1 MKYSFLIIILM
12 TFLNSFSQESKDF
25 IKSEQYYL
33 TEIDSL
39 TIERYWKNFPSENSP
54 EPISVFLKNNN
65 GETLY
70 EIKISELE
78 FYSGTTIEIL
88 NIDNLTNVEQ
98 IIRLKSG
105 YDACC
110 TNYYSTYLLK
120 TKEGKLIELPES
132 EYLHCDGPTPIT
144 EYRFPNQKFGI
155 KNQIL
160 LTKSN
165 LSKNYIVESIEILKT
180 YSWNGK
186 TFELKK

>member
-1 MKYSFLIIILM
+1 MKNSILIIILL

-39 TIERYWKNFPSENSP
+39 TIKKYWENFPTENAP
-54 EPISVFLKNNN
+54 EPISIYLKDNN
-65 GETLY
+65 GQTLY

-88 NIDNLTNVEQ
+88 NINNLTNIEQ
-98 IIRLKSG
+98 IIRLESG

-132 EYLHCDGPTPIT
+132 EYLHCDGPTPIN

-165 LSKNYIVESIEILKT
+165 LNDNYEVESVEVLKT

>member
-1 MKYSFLIIILM
+1 MKNSFLIIILLI
-12 TFLNSFSQESKDF
+12 FLNSFSQESKDF

-39 TIERYWKNFPSENSP
+39 TIKKYWENSPTENSP
-54 EPISVFLKNNN
+54 EPISIYLKNNN
-65 GETLY
+65 GQTLY
-70 EIKISELE
+70 EIKIFELE
-78 FYSGTTIEIL
+78 FYSRTTVEIL

-98 IIRLKSG
+98 IIRLESG

-132 EYLHCDGPTPIT
+132 GYLHCDGPTPIN

-160 LTKSN
+160 FTKSN
-165 LSKNYIVESIEILKT
+165 LNENYEVESIEVLKT

-186 TFELKK
+186 TFVLKK

>member
-1 MKYSFLIIILM
+1 MKNSFLIIILM

-39 TIERYWKNFPSENSP
+39 TIKKYWENFPTENSP
-54 EPISVFLKNNN
+54 EPISIYLKNNN
-65 GETLY
+65 GQSLY

-78 FYSGTTIEIL
+78 FYRGTTVKIL
-88 NIDNLTNVEQ
+88 NVDNLKNVEQ
-98 IIRLKSG
+98 IIRLKSV
-105 YDACC
+105 YDTCC
-110 TNYYSTYLLK
+110 SNYYSTYLLK
-120 TKEGKLIELPES
+120 TKDGNLIELPES

-160 LTKSN
+160 LTKSILN
-165 LSKNYIVESIEILKT
+165 ENYEVESIKVIKT

>member
-1 MKYSFLIIILM
+1 MKNTILIIILLI
-12 TFLNSFSQESKDF
+12 FLNSFGQESNDF

-39 TIERYWKNFPSENSP
+39 TIKKYWENFPTENAP
-54 EPISVFLKNNN
+54 EPISVYLKDIN
-65 GETLY
+65 GQTLY

-88 NIDNLTNVEQ
+88 NINNLTNIEQ
-98 IIRLKSG
+98 IIRLESG

-132 EYLHCDGPTPIT
+132 EYLHCDGPTPII

-165 LSKNYIVESIEILKT
+165 LNDNYEVESVEVLKT

>member
-1 MKYSFLIIILM
+1 M

-39 TIERYWKNFPSENSP
+39 TIKKYWENFPTENSP
-54 EPISVFLKNNN
+54 EPISIYLKNNN
-65 GETLY
+65 GQSLY

-78 FYSGTTIEIL
+78 FYRGTTVEIL
-88 NIDNLTNVEQ
+88 NVDNLKNVEQ

-105 YDACC
+105 YDTCC
-110 TNYYSTYLLK
+110 SNYYSTYLLK
-120 TKEGKLIELPES
+120 TKDGNLIELPES

-160 LTKSN
+160 LTKSILN
-165 LSKNYIVESIEILKT
+165 ENYEVESIKVVKT

>member
-1 MKYSFLIIILM
+1 MKNTILIIILLI
-12 TFLNSFSQESKDF
+12 FLNSFCQESNDF

-39 TIERYWKNFPSENSP
+39 TIKKYWENFPTENAP
-54 EPISVFLKNNN
+54 EPISVYLKDIN
-65 GETLY
+65 GQTLY

-88 NIDNLTNVEQ
+88 NINNLTNIEQ
-98 IIRLKSG
+98 IIRLESG

-132 EYLHCDGPTPIT
+132 EYLHCDGPTPII

-165 LSKNYIVESIEILKT
+165 LNDNYEVESVEVLKT

>member
-1 MKYSFLIIILM
+1 MKNSILIIILL

-25 IKSEQYYL
+25 IKSEEYYL
-33 TEIDSL
+33 TEIDSI
-39 TIERYWKNFPSENSP
+39 TIKKYWKNFPTENAP
-54 EPISVFLKNNN
+54 EPISIYLKDNN
-65 GETLY
+65 GQTLY

-78 FYSGTTIEIL
+78 FYSGTTIEFL
-88 NIDNLTNVEQ
+88 NINNLTNIEQ
-98 IIRLKSG
+98 IIRLESG

-120 TKEGKLIELPES
+120 TKDGKLIELPES
-132 EYLHCDGPTPIT
+132 EYLHCDGPTPRN

-165 LSKNYIVESIEILKT
+165 LNDNYEVESVEVLKT

-186 TFELKK
+186 KIELTK

>member
-1 MKYSFLIIILM
+1 M
-12 TFLNSFSQESKDF
+12 TYLNSFSQESKDF

-39 TIERYWKNFPSENSP
+39 TIKKYWENFPTENSP
-54 EPISVFLKNNN
+54 EPISIYLKSNN
-65 GETLY
+65 GQSLY

-78 FYSGTTIEIL
+78 FYRGTTVEIL
-88 NIDNLTNVEQ
+88 NVDNLKNVEQ
-98 IIRLKSG
+98 IIRLESG

-120 TKEGKLIELPES
+120 TKDGNLIELPES

-160 LTKSN
+160 LTKSILN
-165 LSKNYIVESIEILKT
+165 ENYEVESIEVVKT

>member
-1 MKYSFLIIILM
+1 M

-39 TIERYWKNFPSENSP
+39 TIKKYWENFPYENSP
-54 EPISVFLKNNN
+54 EPISIYLKNKNR
-65 GETLY
+65 ETLY

-88 NIDNLTNVEQ
+88 NIDNLTNIEQ
-98 IIRLKSG
+98 IIHLESG

-110 TNYYSTYLLK
+110 TNYFSTYLLK

-165 LSKNYIVESIEILKT
+165 LNKNYEVESIEILKT

>member
-1 MKYSFLIIILM
+1 M

-132 EYLHCDGPTPIT
+132 E
-144 EYRFPNQKFGI
+144 
-155 KNQIL
+155 
-160 LTKSN
+160 
-165 LSKNYIVESIEILKT
+165 
-180 YSWNGK
+180 
-186 TFELKK
+186 

>member
-1 MKYSFLIIILM
+1 MKNTILIIIFL
-12 TFLNSFSQESKDF
+12 TFLNSFGQESNDF

-39 TIERYWKNFPSENSP
+39 TIKKYWENFPTENAP
-54 EPISVFLKNNN
+54 EPISIYLKDNN
-65 GETLY
+65 GQTLY

-88 NIDNLTNVEQ
+88 NINNLTNIEQ
-98 IIRLKSG
+98 IIRLESG

-132 EYLHCDGPTPIT
+132 EYLHCDGPTPIN

-165 LSKNYIVESIEILKT
+165 LNDNYEVESVEVLKT

>member
-1 MKYSFLIIILM
+1 MKNTILIIILL
-12 TFLNSFSQESKDF
+12 TFLNSFGQESNDF

-39 TIERYWKNFPSENSP
+39 TIKKYWENFPTENAP
-54 EPISVFLKNNN
+54 EPISIYLKDNN
-65 GETLY
+65 GQTLY

-88 NIDNLTNVEQ
+88 NINNLTNIEQ
-98 IIRLKSG
+98 IIRLESG

-132 EYLHCDGPTPIT
+132 EYLHCDGPTPIN

-165 LSKNYIVESIEILKT
+165 LNDNYEVESVEVLKT

>member
-1 MKYSFLIIILM
+1 MKNSFLIIILLI
-12 TFLNSFSQESKDF
+12 FLNSFSQESKDF

-39 TIERYWKNFPSENSP
+39 TIKKYWENSPTENSP
-54 EPISVFLKNNN
+54 EPISIYLKNNN
-65 GETLY
+65 GQTLY

-78 FYSGTTIEIL
+78 FYSRTTVEIL

-98 IIRLKSG
+98 IIRLESG

-132 EYLHCDGPTPIT
+132 GYLHCYGPTPIN

-160 LTKSN
+160 FTKSN
-165 LSKNYIVESIEILKT
+165 LNENYEVESIEVLKT

-186 TFELKK
+186 TFVLKK

>member
-1 MKYSFLIIILM
+1 MKNTILIIILL
-12 TFLNSFSQESKDF
+12 TFLNSFGQESNDF
-25 IKSEQYYL
+25 IKSKQYYL

-39 TIERYWKNFPSENSP
+39 TIKKYWENFPTENAP
-54 EPISVFLKNNN
+54 EPISIYLKDNN
-65 GETLY
+65 GQTLY
-70 EIKISELE
+70 EIKILELE

-88 NIDNLTNVEQ
+88 NINNLTNIEQ
-98 IIRLKSG
+98 IIRLESG

-132 EYLHCDGPTPIT
+132 EYLHCDGPKPIN

-165 LSKNYIVESIEILKT
+165 LNDKYEVESVEVLKT

>member
-1 MKYSFLIIILM
+1 MKNSILIIIFL
-12 TFLNSFSQESKDF
+12 TSLNSFSQDSKDF
-25 IKSEQYYL
+25 IKSTQYYL

-39 TIERYWKNFPSENSP
+39 TIKKYWENFPTENAP
-54 EPISVFLKNNN
+54 EPISIYLKDNN
-65 GETLY
+65 EQILY

-78 FYSGTTIEIL
+78 FYSGTKIEIL
-88 NIDNLTNVEQ
+88 NINNLSNIEQ
-98 IIRLKSG
+98 IIRLESK

-132 EYLHCDGPTPIT
+132 EYLHCDGPTPIS

-165 LSKNYIVESIEILKT
+165 LNDNYEVESVEVLKK
-180 YSWNGK
+180 YSWNGE
-186 TFELKK
+186 TFELKT

>member
-1 MKYSFLIIILM
+1 MKNSFLIIILLI
-12 TFLNSFSQESKDF
+12 FLNSFSQESKDF

-39 TIERYWKNFPSENSP
+39 TIKKYWENSPTENSP
-54 EPISVFLKNNN
+54 EPISIYLKNNN
-65 GETLY
+65 GQTLY
-70 EIKISELE
+70 EIKIFELE
-78 FYSGTTIEIL
+78 FYSRTTVEIL

-98 IIRLKSG
+98 IIRLESG

-132 EYLHCDGPTPIT
+132 GYLRCDGPTPIN

-160 LTKSN
+160 FTKSN
-165 LSKNYIVESIEILKT
+165 LNENYEVESIEVLKT

-186 TFELKK
+186 TFVLKK